1 MSALL
6 KFYFTPIKIKAG
18 EVIGLVGEY
27 NRSKQI
33 NRELL
38 HLEVF
43 TKDDV
48 KSFSDSAKSSYESD
62 TSEDKP
68 KPIKVIIENEKYLL
82 YSNVSNKYVKS
93 V

>member
-6 KFYFTPIKIKAG
+6 KFYFPTP

-48 KSFSDSAKSSYESD
+48 KSFAETAKSTYVSD
-62 TSEDKP
+62 TSENKP
-68 KPIKVIIENEKYLL
+68 KPIKVIIEN
-82 YSNVSNKYVKS
+82 
-93 V
+93 